1 MFSFDCGCNLFQ
13 RPDVFVVVLETLD
26 SVYGCSKFS
35 FLRCF
40 LFKQLSLVVSFVF
53 EVANDF
59 SHSVRLNIIL
69 YASRLVCKV
78 VYFYCL

>member
-1 MFSFDCGCNLFQ
+1 MSSFDCGCNLFQ

-59 SHSVRLNIIL
+59 AHGLR
-69 YASRLVCKV
+69 
-78 VYFYCL
+78 